1 MDIALPLIL
10 SLNGITAPLLFTSTT
25 QPVPRVIF
33 SLNVTIIVCPGAVV
47 NKYLLLTGF
56 VLITVGLVVSLAT
69 AFDEV
74 VNAFVV
80 LITAFVVFATAFVV
94 FAAAFVVVAVLPA
107 VVTAVFVDVGVV
119 LVVTAFGAAVT
130 AAVFVV
136 ETKFVLDLLLFALT
150 EFIGFVTVGDK
161 SLLTLEFTLLVPL
174 TVAADEALTFK
185 IRAKANSKITE
196 HIAFR
201 LI

>member
-10 SLNGITAPLLFTSTT
+10 SLNGITVPLLFTSTI
-25 QPVPRVIF
+25 QPVPRVTF

-47 NKYLLLTGF
+47 NEYLLFAGF
-56 VLITVGLVVSLAT
+56 VLITLGFVVSLAT

-74 VNAFVV
+74 VNAF
-80 LITAFVVFATAFVV
+80 LEFATAFVV
-94 FAAAFVVVAVLPA
+94 FATVLVAV
-107 VVTAVFVDVGVV
+107 
-119 LVVTAFGAAVT
+119 VT
-130 AAVFVV
+130 AAVFVGTAFETVTTGLIVV
-136 ETKFVLDLLLFALT
+136 ETKFVLDLLVFALT
-150 EFIGFVTVGDK
+150 EFTGFVTVGDK
-161 SLLTLEFTLLVPL
+161 SLLTLEFILLVSL

>member
-10 SLNGITAPLLFTSTT
+10 SLNGITVPLLFTSTI
-25 QPVPRVIF
+25 QPVPRVTF

-47 NKYLLLTGF
+47 NEYLLFAGF
-56 VLITVGLVVSLAT
+56 VLITLGFVVSLAT

-80 LITAFVVFATAFVV
+80 LTTDFE
-94 FAAAFVVVAVLPA
+94 A
-107 VVTAVFVDVGVV
+107 VVTG
-119 LVVTAFGAAVT
+119 
-130 AAVFVV
+130 FVV
-136 ETKFVLDLLLFALT
+136 GETKFVLDLLVFALI

-161 SLLTLEFTLLVPL
+161 SLLTLEFILLVPF

-196 HIAFR
+196 NIAFR